1 MEFDLGHM
9 FYDDYFLLNLDYLA
23 TKKFTNRANWNPKYI
38 PHLKVSIVYSHSIP
52 NSNQHQQ
59 NLY

>member
-9 FYDDYFLLNLDYLA
+9 FYDDYFLLDLDYLA
-23 TKKFTNRANWNPKYI
+23 TKEFPNRANRNPKYI
-38 PHLKVSIVYSHSIP
+38 PPLKVSIVYSHSIP
-52 NSNQHQQ
+52 NSNQLQQ